1 MSLAKTPITRSRAR
15 KGEEGF
21 TLTEVM
27 VTILIIGLLS
37 TVVLINVL
45 PSRDQAM
52 VEKARADIR
61 TLEMALDMYR
71 ADMLDY
77 PTTEEGVDAL
87 VDAPA
92 GHPRTARYRTDGYIR
107 RLPADP
113 WGNPYQYVSP
123 GEDHAFDVYSFGADG
138 RLGGEDLDADIGS
151 WS

>member
-1 MSLAKTPITRSRAR
+1 MHCIAQSERQAKAR
-15 KGEEGF
+15 TSQEGF

-71 ADMLDY
+71 ADMLVY
-77 PTTEEGVDAL
+77 PSTEENLDAL
-87 VDAPA
+87 VAAPA
-92 GHPRTARYRTDGYIR
+92 GHPRAERFREDGYIR

-123 GEDHAFDVYSFGADG
+123 GESRAFDVYSLGADG
-138 RLGGEDLDADIGS
+138 RLGGEGLDQDIGN